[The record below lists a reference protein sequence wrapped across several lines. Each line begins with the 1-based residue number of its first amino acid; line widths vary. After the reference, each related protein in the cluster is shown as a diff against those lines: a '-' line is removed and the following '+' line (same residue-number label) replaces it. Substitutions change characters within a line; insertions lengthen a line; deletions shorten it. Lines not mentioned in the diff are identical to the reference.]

1 MQSIGEEW
9 SVDNKMSVL
18 SLILNASFLVQMVM
32 LLLLIAS
39 VMSWVMIFQRRRALK
54 FARDNMKA
62 FEEQFWSGI
71 DLSQLFRQ
79 VSAEPNPD
87 NGAENIFRAG
97 IKEFTRLRQQTDA
110 DGDAVMEGVQ
120 RAMRVAISKEE
131 EKLEAHLSFFGKCWF
146 CQPLCGVVWNSVGYH
161 ELV

>member
-1 MQSIGEEW
+1 MQSLGEEW

-97 IKEFTRLRQQTDA
+97 IKEFTQIEST
-110 DGDAVMEGVQ
+110 V
-120 RAMRVAISKEE
+120 
-131 EKLEAHLSFFGKCWF
+131 
-146 CQPLCGVVWNSVGYH
+146 
-161 ELV
+161 